1 MSDELVARMDGISAR
16 VHAAVDDIDDDD
28 RDALRI
34 VIEVTNDGSTPAH
47 QLKASLRTMDGGL
60 AKMHEGASSIQ
71 AGMRQD
77 FVYFV
82 GRESGAWM
90 FKLEQGAG
98 DAVQHAEL
106 GPYEGEMRIEDEH
119 RPPILD
125 SGRGSATGGN
135 MFDSAFGDA
144 LSGFGAEAQP
154 EVVEP
159 APVAAAAAV
168 TPMAQAFD
176 SLVAPAEPVTSAPAP
191 IEPVRPPISAPAEE
205 EPPVALEPVSPPIT
219 APVEEAPP
227 VALELLSPPIS
238 APAEEAPP
246 VALEPVSPPISE
258 PAPEPLAPMTP
269 MIGPPTGP
277 PAGPPE
283 GPPTGPPGP
292 PPTSP
297 PMGPPTGPPA
307 GPPTGP
313 PTAPPEGPSGEPPA
327 GPPTGPAT
335 GPPPSAQ
342 QEHPVGMPQGGPP
355 PGMMQP
361 GGPPPGMMQPGMMP
375 PGGPPPGMMPPG
387 MMPPGM
393 MPPGMMP
400 PSGPQS
406 GPGQPVTRPKDEEP
420 QE

>member
-144 LSGFGAEAQP
+144 LSGFGVESQP

-176 SLVAPAEPVTSAPAP
+176 PLVAPAEPVKW
-191 IEPVRPPISAPAEE
+191 RK
-205 EPPVALEPVSPPIT
+205 LH
-219 APVEEAPP
+219 
-227 VALELLSPPIS
+227 
-238 APAEEAPP
+238 
-246 VALEPVSPPISE
+246 
-258 PAPEPLAPMTP
+258 PLHLN
-269 MIGPPTGP
+269 G
-277 PAGPPE
+277 
-283 GPPTGPPGP
+283 
-292 PPTSP
+292 
-297 PMGPPTGPPA
+297 
-307 GPPTGP
+307 
-313 PTAPPEGPSGEPPA
+313 
-327 GPPTGPAT
+327 
-335 GPPPSAQ
+335 
-342 QEHPVGMPQGGPP
+342 
-355 PGMMQP
+355 
-361 GGPPPGMMQPGMMP
+361 
-375 PGGPPPGMMPPG
+375 
-387 MMPPGM
+387 
-393 MPPGMMP
+393 
-400 PSGPQS
+400 
-406 GPGQPVTRPKDEEP
+406 
-420 QE
+420 